1 MPRRSIGQLSAR
13 LEYNYRG
20 GVIFHPTHA
29 GTPLTGEIADG
40 ARNIPDVRITLSEL
54 KVGGGEASVSLW
66 SRNLTDEE
74 YRVHGVD
81 FGALG
86 FAGNVYGEPRSVG
99 VDFMVAF

>member
-1 MPRRSIGQLSAR
+1 M
-13 LEYNYRG
+13 
-20 GVIFHPTHA
+20 
-29 GTPLTGEIADG
+29 
-40 ARNIPDVRITLSEL
+40 
-54 KVGGGEASVSLW
+54 SLW